1 MNDYNASPSRLDDP
15 VDLDELTALIES
27 RGKAFGKDPK
37 KVAHFVE
44 RVHAT
49 IVATRRQ
56 MQLLHRDVQ
65 QAQIRSNQVGRP
77 TTLDPATAAQYLP
90 FEEVAKQFD
99 RRMLDRLAVQERI
112 EEELRTNGREAIRRV
127 NAVNFVVS
135 GILEDPAID
144 DSVKQRISDGLT
156 QLPDIDNE
164 PPAVLSPPAA
174 RPLTP
179 PVPPSD
185 QPCDLDALFE

>member
-15 VDLDELTALIES
+15 VDLDELAALIES

-99 RRMLDRLAVQERI
+99 RHMLDRLAVQERI
-112 EEELRTNGREAIRRV
+112 EEELRTNQREAVRRV

-144 DSVKQRISDGLT
+144 DDVKQRISNGLT
-156 QLPDIDNE
+156 QLPDVADE
-164 PPAVLSPPAA
+164 PPTAPSPRNA
-174 RPLTP
+174 RPMMP
-179 PVPPSD
+179 PLPPDGKSG
-185 QPCDLDALFE
+185 DLDALFG